1 MNRLASLVR
10 EPLFHFLL
18 MGAALFLIFGLKP
31 GPETESSNRILVD
44 AGEVKQLAAQ
54 FQRTWMRPPTER
66 ELEGL
71 VESFVRDEVYYRE
84 ALALG
89 LDKDDRVVRQRMRQ
103 KLEFIF
109 EDLTAETP
117 TDEQLAAYLEEH
129 ADDFGIGP
137 RVSFQQLYLNPDEG
151 RDLEGDARELLAMLA
166 TGAEPMEAGDP
177 SLLPF
182 DMKLASA
189 SEIARTFG
197 GEFAEEMSRLEPGDW
212 LGPVYSGLGA
222 HVVRVTARE
231 EGRLPELAEVRP
243 VVEREWLAQ
252 RRNELREMA
261 YSRLRQGYEVV
272 VEFPDP
278 ALEIGGDNKAAG
290 TGASTQAGTE
300 ASTQASNP
308 AGR

>member
-1 MNRLASLVR
+1 
-10 EPLFHFLL
+10 
-18 MGAALFLIFGLKP
+18 
-31 GPETESSNRILVD
+31 
-44 AGEVKQLAAQ
+44 
-54 FQRTWMRPPTER
+54 
-66 ELEGL
+66 
-71 VESFVRDEVYYRE
+71 VYYRE

-129 ADDFGIGP
+129 ADDFGIEP
-137 RVSFQQLYLNPDEG
+137 RVSFQQLYLNPDD
-151 RDLEGDARELLAMLA
+151 RQDLEGDARELLAILE
-166 TGAEPMEAGDP
+166 TGVEPMEAGDP

-182 DMKLASA
+182 DMRLATT

-197 GEFAEEMSRLEPGDW
+197 GEFAEKMSQLEPGDW

-222 HVVRVTARE
+222 HVVRITARE

-243 VVEREWLAQ
+243 VVEREWLTQ
-252 RRNELREMA
+252 RRNELRELA

-272 VEFPDP
+272 VEFADSAPG
-278 ALEIGGDNKAAG
+278 IGGNNKAA
-290 TGASTQAGTE
+290 STEPG
-300 ASTQASNP
+300 TQASNQ
-308 AGR
+308 ASR

>member
-1 MNRLASLVR
+1 MSRLARLVR

-18 MGAALFLIFGLKP
+18 TGAALFLIFGLKP

-54 FQRTWMRPPTER
+54 FQRTWMRPPTEQ

-89 LDKDDRVVRQRMRQ
+89 LDKDDRVLRQRMRQ

-129 ADDFGIGP
+129 ADDFAIGP
-137 RVSFQQLYLNPDEG
+137 RVSFQQLYLNPDD
-151 RDLEGDARELLAMLA
+151 RQDLEGDARELLAILE
-166 TGAEPMEAGDP
+166 TGVEPMEAGDP

-182 DMKLASA
+182 DMRLAST
-189 SEIARTFG
+189 SEIARIFG
-197 GEFAEEMSRLEPGDW
+197 GEFAEKMSQLEPGDW

-231 EGRLPELAEVRP
+231 EGRLPGLAEVRP
-243 VVEREWLAQ
+243 VVEREWLTQ
-252 RRNELREMA
+252 RRNELRELA
-261 YSRLRQGYEVV
+261 YSRFRQGYEVV
-272 VEFPDP
+272 VEFADP
-278 ALEIGGDNKAAG
+278 AAEAGGDNRAAR
-290 TGASTQAGTE
+290 TETSTQAGT
-300 ASTQASNP
+300 QASQ
-308 AGR
+308 